1 MGLFAWQIDG
11 IVRVNLIAMFGRFLG
26 KATGQFLIEMQVY
39 CVLVSKFYSM
49 QLVTFALR
57 EIFILMY

>member
-11 IVRVNLIAMFGRFLG
+11 TVGVNLNALARDVWSIPGNV
-26 KATGQFLIEMQVY
+26 TGQFLVEMQVY

-49 QLVTFALR
+49 QLFTYVCAS
-57 EIFILMY
+57 